1 MKRSFI
7 IISLI
12 ALSLLFLSCKK
23 KNNYVNSDGAFQL
36 SISDSDISLSELAVK
51 PVNHAFSN
59 KKVLVLLGYSFNT
72 DEIKEK
78 ILSRLED
85 KFGFSDCGAMLFPL
99 CFPDDF
105 KRGGHSYATEL
116 YNHISDPLLDL
127 GGIVLIGAPEYT
139 HLALARNQD
148 DWNQTVPY
156 PVIALFPQ
164 DDTLGIESTCDFILD
179 KTQTAEDEVF
189 TPTDEY
195 FDLILR
201 VVDYIS
207 MGDFEA
213 IDYSEPLIHVSA
225 LLKEKKFHNFT
236 DSETGLKSINHFV
249 LN

>member
-78 ILSRLED
+78 VLSRLED

-148 DWNQTVPY
+148 DWNQTVPTRLL
-156 PVIALFPQ
+156 LFSLRMILLELNLPA
-164 DDTLGIESTCDFILD
+164 TLSWIKPRQPKTKFLPRPTNIL
-179 KTQTAEDEVF
+179 
-189 TPTDEY
+189 
-195 FDLILR
+195 I
-201 VVDYIS
+201 
-207 MGDFEA
+207 
-213 IDYSEPLIHVSA
+213 
-225 LLKEKKFHNFT
+225 
-236 DSETGLKSINHFV
+236 
-249 LN
+249 

>member
-78 ILSRLED
+78 VLSRLED

-99 CFPDDF
+99 CFPS
-105 KRGGHSYATEL
+105 HSIL
-116 YNHISDPLLDL
+116 
-127 GGIVLIGAPEYT
+127 
-139 HLALARNQD
+139 
-148 DWNQTVPY
+148 
-156 PVIALFPQ
+156 VIRHGCF
-164 DDTLGIESTCDFILD
+164 
-179 KTQTAEDEVF
+179 
-189 TPTDEY
+189 
-195 FDLILR
+195 
-201 VVDYIS
+201 
-207 MGDFEA
+207 
-213 IDYSEPLIHVSA
+213 
-225 LLKEKKFHNFT
+225 
-236 DSETGLKSINHFV
+236 
-249 LN
+249 